1 MRPSDTRLGVLTT
14 PKSWKLSELACR
26 RTLIA
31 PGPGGPGSGSSI
43 RSNSIQ
49 AARRFDDDGFHDDLQ
64 FKREATDSFARLET
78 LVRTA
83 RPSARVYAV
92 SIGAVAHAP
101 GRKTG
106 EEREP
111 WSNRGAVGEQHTF

>member
-1 MRPSDTRLGVLTT
+1 MQAHPDRPRSRR
-14 PKSWKLSELACR
+14 SWIGQLY
-26 RTLIA
+26 TFD
-31 PGPGGPGSGSSI
+31 
-43 RSNSIQ
+43 SIQ

-64 FKREATDSFARLET
+64 FKREATDSFARLEN

-83 RPSARVYAV
+83 RPSARVHAV

-111 WSNRGAVGEQHTF
+111 WLNRGAVGEQHTF